1 MIVFLPIEE
10 KDVLVE
16 DVMTDIYLL
25 DLAEKI
31 GFEWSFLANGLGFK
45 LPELQHIM
53 SNYPHSFVDQI
64 HTMLVKWRQRQPPR
78 DMEAAVRALA
88 EGMKICH
95 REDLAD
101 LVLTLLQ

>member
-1 MIVFLPIEE
+1 
-10 KDVLVE
+10 
-16 DVMTDIYLL
+16 MTDIYLL
-25 DLAEKI
+25 DLAENI
-31 GFEWSFLANGLGFK
+31 GFEWLILANGLGFK

-53 SNYPHSFVDQI
+53 SNYPDNLVDQI

-101 LVLTLLQ
+101 FVLTLLQ